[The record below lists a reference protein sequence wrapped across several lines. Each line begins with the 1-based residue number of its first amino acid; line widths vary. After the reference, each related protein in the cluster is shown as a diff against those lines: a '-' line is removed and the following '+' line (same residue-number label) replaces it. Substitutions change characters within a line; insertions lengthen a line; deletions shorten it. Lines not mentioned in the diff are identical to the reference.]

1 MGDVF
6 DQVSQQPATTA
17 PAAQPQGDI
26 FDQVAAGAHTQQQ
39 QQTPAAQPGFLSRAY
54 ETSPL
59 PGIFDAAKQSIADF
73 VKGPDQAAQ
82 AFNEMIGSLSQGNFS
97 DAAHHA
103 AKLLTGSESP
113 FQEAAR
119 SVIKEYTQNALAN
132 LKKVQQGDVSE
143 IPAGNA
149 VKNYVADVRAGN
161 TSGAIGD
168 VVGGVSS
175 VLPMLLGDEASVGKV
190 KGAIADTAESVAGK
204 VKPLVS
210 EEAAGVTGQP
220 EVQSAVR
227 DVAKAT
233 EPTAIET
240 PSVRSAVESAGDQVY
255 SRSKSAYAQLDDA
268 TGGRY
273 QRFTD
278 QIRNLQNKMN
288 EVAGID
294 DDAYESYELKRNEI
308 ETTQNNLIEQ
318 LVQDEKIDPKLAEQ
332 AKTDFKQSMALY
344 DLDSAVKASTKG
356 VRPEQATA
364 GSTAEML
371 DPQKLDVRLQK
382 LNDSGRLAQAVG
394 EDGATQLI
402 QRVDGALR
410 SRTAAISRAKFIK
423 ATLKY
428 VGIGSAA
435 LATGG
440 GLAHVLAG
448 GSK

>member
-6 DQVSQQPATTA
+6 DQVAQQPSTTA
-17 PAAQPQGDI
+17 PAAQQGDV
-26 FDQVAAGAHTQQQ
+26 FDQVASGVHAQAQ
-39 QQTPAAQPGFLSRAY
+39 QQTPAAQPGFWSRAY
-54 ETSPL
+54 EGSPL
-59 PGIFDAAKQSIADF
+59 PGIGQAFRQSIADF
-73 VKGPDQAAQ
+73 VKGPDQATQ
-82 AFNEMIGSLSQGNFS
+82 AFTEMVGSLSQGNFA

-103 AKLLTGSESP
+103 AKLLTGSENP
-113 FQEAAR
+113 FQDAAKQ
-119 SVIKEYTQNALAN
+119 VIKEYTTDSINN
-132 LKKVQQGDVSE
+132 LKKIRGGDLSE
-143 IPAGNA
+143 LPAGVA
-149 VKNYVADVRAGN
+149 AQNYVKDVKAGN

-168 VVGGVSS
+168 VIGGTAS
-175 VLPMLLGDEASVGKV
+175 VLPMLLGDEASVENAAKPVEIV
-190 KGAIADTAESVAGK
+190 KGAVEKA
-204 VKPLVS
+204 KPLVS

-233 EPTAIET
+233 EPTAATT
-240 PSVRSAVESAGDQVY
+240 PSIRSAVESAADEVLAK
-255 SRSKSAYAQLDDA
+255 SKDAYQTLDEA
-268 TGGRY
+268 SGGRW
-273 QRFTD
+273 QRYSD
-278 QIRNLQNKMN
+278 QIKNLKMKMD
-288 EVAGID
+288 ETAGID
-294 DDAYESYELKRNEI
+294 EDLYDKYELRKNEI
-308 ETTQNNLIEQ
+308 ETLQANTVDE
-318 LVQDEKIDPKLAEQ
+318 LVSSGKIDAGLADE
-332 AKTDFKQSMALY
+332 AKANFKKAMALQ
-344 DLDSAVKASTKG
+344 DLDSAVKASTRG

-382 LNDSGRLAQAVG
+382 LNDSGRLQQAVG
-394 EDGATQLI
+394 EQGATQLI

-448 GSK
+448 GGGK